1 MASRTQIR
9 LAQLTGSFGNLAGQI
24 TDLRPAQ
31 ASASSA
37 AALTMTS
44 GSLQG
49 PLSEMASAIK
59 RIHGG
64 SQFAKAGQGQFFVD
78 IKPAS
83 SGLDLGDDSN
93 RFAELHLSSK
103 LRLKGV
109 EITDIKDEDDM
120 VSNSDAALATQQSIK
135 AYIDAQDHDDDLGIA
150 GDSGTGSVDLDAQ
163 SLTITGGTALTSV
176 ASGQAVTINLDNL
189 GSAKS
194 VGGALK
200 RLTATVD
207 AQGRLSAL
215 GEAVIQNATVSDKGV
230 ASFAS
235 GDFGVSSGAVTIK
248 GAGVDFAQIQNVA
261 ASSVMG
267 VIGNSAAAPADIA
280 IETTLAGNAGKLAR
294 ADAIKTYSDGYLGG
308 KAFDQ
313 STRLAGHTIIFDA
326 TQDRWE
332 SAGIAGVGN
341 QTSIGRS
348 DGLVTIGLANDVTI
362 QNDLTVDG
370 DLIVRGDQLVANVTD
385 LQIEDK
391 QIELNSVA
399 SGSPISNQ
407 GAGFF
412 ISGSAPSKDIVYSA
426 LSDGGRFELNTDHG
440 VATGKAYFVN
450 TNNVLNQ
457 TTLGSTV
464 LASSLTSVGALAG
477 GSIAAA
483 FGNIDNGASTLD
495 SGAATLASVAVTGA
509 SVLNGAVTLGDD
521 ASDVITPNGVFAGD
535 LVPNNGTRKLGN
547 PAGNKWAE
555 LHVAGEAVVDD
566 IKLDAKT
573 ISVLDA
579 GSNASLT
586 LAPKGTGSVVMAKVD
601 IGGGA
606 IDGTAIG
613 AAAAASGAFTTLS
626 CNDKALAAGALNIN
640 SEPSITLAAGDEF
653 AVSDVNA
660 SNEIKKTTLG
670 DIQTFLAANGS
681 AKNVVLNA
689 ADVGAGTNVSSGISD
704 FGTGA
709 ASTREVFV
717 NGQLMYEHAT
727 GDFEASGINVDF
739 SFDLEADDVI
749 TFIKRA

>member
-9 LAQLTGSFGNLAGQI
+9 LAQLTGSFGNAAGQI

-31 ASASSA
+31 PVAGASNA

-64 SQFAKAGQGQFFVD
+64 AQFAAAAPGQFFTD

-83 SGLDLGDDSN
+83 SGLDLGDDTN

-103 LRLKGV
+103 LRLKGF
-109 EITDIKDEDDM
+109 EITDILDEDNMASD
-120 VSNSDAALATQQSIK
+120 SDAALATQQSIK

-150 GDSGTGSVDLDAQ
+150 GDSGTGSVDLDSQ
-163 SLTITGGTALTSV
+163 SLTITGLTGLTSA
-176 ASGQAVTINLDNL
+176 ASGQAVTINLDNTAVTAADY
-189 GSAKS
+189 GAAAKT
-194 VGGALK
+194 
-200 RLTATVD
+200 LTATVD
-207 AQGRLSAL
+207 AQGRLTAMA
-215 GEAVIQNATVSDKGV
+215 E
-230 ASFAS
+230 
-235 GDFGVSSGAVTIK
+235 
-248 GAGVDFAQIQNVA
+248 
-261 ASSVMG
+261 
-267 VIGNSAAAPADIA
+267 PDIA
-280 IETTLAGNAGKLAR
+280 IVASQVTNFEEAAEDFIGDALAAGEGLDYVYNDALGTMTFSGEDSSASNKGVVIVAGSAPLSVGYSSGTATLSIAQSDASQLGAVIVTGTANEVDVGYAGG
-294 ADAIKTYSDGYLGG
+294 T
-308 KAFDQ
+308 
-313 STRLAGHTIIFDA
+313 A
-326 TQDRWE
+326 T
-332 SAGIAGVGN
+332 VGLPN
-341 QTSIGRS
+341 N
-348 DGLVTIGLANDVTI
+348 VTIG
-362 QNDLTVDG
+362 NDLTVTG
-370 DLIVRGDQLVANVTD
+370 DLIVSGDQIVANVTD

-391 QIELNSVA
+391 QIELNSPA
-399 SGSPISNQ
+399 NGSPISNQ

-412 ISGSAPSKDIVYSA
+412 ISGSAPSKNIIYSA
-426 LSDGGRFELNTDHG
+426 LTDGGRFELNTDHG

-457 TTLGSTV
+457 STLGSTV

-483 FGNIDNGASTLD
+483 FGSIDNGASTLD

-509 SVLNGAVTLGDD
+509 TVLNGTVELG
-521 ASDVITPNGVFAGD
+521 SDVNDLITPNGVFAGD
-535 LVPNNGTRKLGN
+535 LVPNNGARKLGN

-601 IGGGA
+601 IGGGD

-613 AAAAASGAFTTLS
+613 GTAAASGAFTTLS

-689 ADVGAGTNVSSGISD
+689 ADVGAGTPVSSGISD